1 MSDKRTATIDLT
13 NLKQKNAG
21 KLQFSAVREEVFV
34 LLGKGYS
41 RRALYAVLHEK
52 GVFTGSY
59 RRFCEYVQGIEK
71 RKRSKPEQAASMAA
85 VPPVAPEPPV
95 PAAPP
100 TVLQPPAPAAPQQPV
115 KPAAGGFVHTNR
127 PNINDLI

>member
-1 MSDKRTATIDLT
+1 MTSKRAAAIDPN

-21 KLQFSAVREEVFV
+21 KVQFNAVREEVSA
-34 LLGKGYS
+34 LLDKGYS
-41 RRALYAVLHEK
+41 RRALYAVLHEQ

-71 RKRSKPEQAASMAA
+71 RKRGKPELEPSANAAAA
-85 VPPVAPEPPV
+85 TPPAAPEPPV
-95 PAAPP
+95 H
-100 TVLQPPAPAAPQQPV
+100 TAPQSV
-115 KPAAGGFVHTNR
+115 KPAAGGFVHTNT